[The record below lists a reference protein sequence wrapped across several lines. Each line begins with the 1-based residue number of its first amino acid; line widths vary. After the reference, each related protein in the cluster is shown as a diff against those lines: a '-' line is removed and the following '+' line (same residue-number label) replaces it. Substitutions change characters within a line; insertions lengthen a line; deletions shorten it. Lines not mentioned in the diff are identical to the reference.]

1 MVKMANSNYVR
12 KIISDYCVV
21 DTETTGLSSY
31 YDEIIEVGILKIRD
45 GKVVDQYSQL
55 IKPNNAIDDFITYL
69 TGITNKMLVN
79 QPSIKEVE
87 GEILD
92 FLGDDIIVG
101 HNTSFDI
108 RFLNASFKETLKN
121 EYMDTMIFS
130 RKIYPQLPHHRLSD
144 LAKFLNL
151 TNSQHRALADCTT
164 TYQLYETIKS
174 TMDERG
180 LKLSDLWQ
188 CHSNG
193 HPGIDIKAIKP
204 KSNEIDE
211 DNFFYGKHV
220 VFTGKLEKMLR
231 KDAMQIIVDLGGIL
245 DKSVNKNTNY
255 LILGN
260 NDYNAVLHGD
270 KSNKHKKAEK
280 LKMEGNDI
288 NIIDEF
294 TFYDII
300 NEKIIKKVIW

>member
-1 MVKMANSNYVR
+1 MIKMSNSNYVR
-12 KIISDYCVV
+12 KIISDYCVI

-79 QPSIKEVE
+79 QPSIKDVE

-151 TNSQHRALADCTT
+151 SNSQHRALTDCTT

-300 NEKIIKKVIW
+300 NEKNH

>member
-1 MVKMANSNYVR
+1 MANSNYVR

-21 DTETTGLSSY
+21 DTESTGLSSY

>member
-1 MVKMANSNYVR
+1 MSNSNYVR
-12 KIISDYCVV
+12 KIISDYCVI

-79 QPSIKEVE
+79 QPSIKDVE

-151 TNSQHRALADCTT
+151 SNSQHRALADCTT

-300 NEKIIKKVIW
+300 NEKNH

>member
-1 MVKMANSNYVR
+1 MIKMSNSNYVR
-12 KIISDYCVV
+12 KIISDYCVI

-79 QPSIKEVE
+79 QPSIKDVE

-151 TNSQHRALADCTT
+151 SNSQHRALADCTT

-300 NEKIIKKVIW
+300 NEKNH

>member
-1 MVKMANSNYVR
+1 MIKMSNSNYVR
-12 KIISDYCVV
+12 KIISDYCVI

-79 QPSIKEVE
+79 QPSIKDVE

-151 TNSQHRALADCTT
+151 SNSQHRALADCTT

-220 VFTGKLEKMLR
+220 VFAGKLEKMLR

-300 NEKIIKKVIW
+300 NEKNH

>member
-1 MVKMANSNYVR
+1 
-12 KIISDYCVV
+12 
-21 DTETTGLSSY
+21 
-31 YDEIIEVGILKIRD
+31 
-45 GKVVDQYSQL
+45 
-55 IKPNNAIDDFITYL
+55 
-69 TGITNKMLVN
+69 
-79 QPSIKEVE
+79 
-87 GEILD
+87 
-92 FLGDDIIVG
+92 
-101 HNTSFDI
+101 
-108 RFLNASFKETLKN
+108 
-121 EYMDTMIFS
+121 
-130 RKIYPQLPHHRLSD
+130 
-144 LAKFLNL
+144 
-151 TNSQHRALADCTT
+151 
-164 TYQLYETIKS
+164 
-174 TMDERG
+174 MDERG

-188 CHSNG
+188 CHSSG

-260 NDYNAVLHGD
+260 NDYNAVLHGE

-300 NEKIIKKVIW
+300 NEKNH

>member
-1 MVKMANSNYVR
+1 MSNSNYVR
-12 KIISDYCVV
+12 KIISDYCVI

-151 TNSQHRALADCTT
+151 ANNQHRALADCIT

-180 LKLSDLWQ
+180 LKLSNLWQ
-188 CHSNG
+188 CHSSG

-260 NDYNAVLHGD
+260 NDYNAVLHGE

-300 NEKIIKKVIW
+300 NEKNH

>member
-1 MVKMANSNYVR
+1 MANSNYVR

-300 NEKIIKKVIW
+300 NEKIH

>member
-1 MVKMANSNYVR
+1 MIKMSNSNYVR
-12 KIISDYCVV
+12 KIISDYCVI

-151 TNSQHRALADCTT
+151 ANNQHRALADCIT

-188 CHSNG
+188 CHSSG

-260 NDYNAVLHGD
+260 NDYNAVLHGE

-288 NIIDEF
+288 NI
-294 TFYDII
+294 
-300 NEKIIKKVIW
+300 

>member
-1 MVKMANSNYVR
+1 MSNSNYVR
-12 KIISDYCVV
+12 KIISDYCVI

-151 TNSQHRALADCTT
+151 ANNQHRALADCIT

-188 CHSNG
+188 CHSSG

-260 NDYNAVLHGD
+260 NDYNAVLHGE

-288 NIIDEF
+288 NI
-294 TFYDII
+294 
-300 NEKIIKKVIW
+300 

>member
-1 MVKMANSNYVR
+1 MSNSNYVR
-12 KIISDYCVV
+12 KIISDYCVI

-45 GKVVDQYSQL
+45 GKIVDQYSQL

-151 TNSQHRALADCTT
+151 ANNQHRALADCTT

-280 LKMEGNDI
+280 LKMILILLMNLLFMI
-288 NIIDEF
+288 LLMK
-294 TFYDII
+294 
-300 NEKIIKKVIW
+300 KIIKKVI

>member
-1 MVKMANSNYVR
+1 MSNSNYVR
-12 KIISDYCVV
+12 KIISDYCVI

-151 TNSQHRALADCTT
+151 ANNQHRALADCIT

-260 NDYNAVLHGD
+260 NDYNAVLHGE

-300 NEKIIKKVIW
+300 NEKNH

>member
-1 MVKMANSNYVR
+1 MSNSNYVR
-12 KIISDYCVV
+12 KIISDYCVI

-108 RFLNASFKETLKN
+108 RFLNASFRETLKN

-151 TNSQHRALADCTT
+151 ANNQHRALADCIT

-188 CHSNG
+188 CHSSG

-245 DKSVNKNTNY
+245 DKTVNKNTNY

-260 NDYNAVLHGD
+260 NDYNAVLHGE

-300 NEKIIKKVIW
+300 NEKNH

>member
-1 MVKMANSNYVR
+1 MSNSNYVR
-12 KIISDYCVV
+12 KIISDYCVI

-151 TNSQHRALADCTT
+151 ANNQHRALADCIT

-188 CHSNG
+188 CHSSG

-260 NDYNAVLHGD
+260 NDYNAVLHGE

-300 NEKIIKKVIW
+300 NEKNH

>member
-1 MVKMANSNYVR
+1 MVKMSNSNYVR
-12 KIISDYCVV
+12 KIISDYCVI

-55 IKPNNAIDDFITYL
+55 IKPNNAIDEFITYL

-79 QPSIKEVE
+79 QPSIKDVE

-92 FLGDDIIVG
+92 FLGDDVIVG

-151 TNSQHRALADCTT
+151 ANNQHRALADCIT

-193 HPGIDIKAIKP
+193 HPGIDIKAIKL

-245 DKSVNKNTNY
+245 DKTVNKNTNY

-260 NDYNAVLHGD
+260 NDYNAVLHGE

-300 NEKIIKKVIW
+300 NEKNH

>member
-1 MVKMANSNYVR
+1 MSNSNYVR
-12 KIISDYCVV
+12 KIISDYCVI

-55 IKPNNAIDDFITYL
+55 IKPNNAIDNFITYL

-151 TNSQHRALADCTT
+151 ANNQHRALADCIT

-188 CHSNG
+188 CHSSG

-260 NDYNAVLHGD
+260 NDYNAVLHGE

-300 NEKIIKKVIW
+300 NEKNH

>member
-300 NEKIIKKVIW
+300 NEKNH

>member
-188 CHSNG
+188 CHRNG

-260 NDYNAVLHGD
+260 NDYNAVLHGE

-300 NEKIIKKVIW
+300 NEKNH

>member
-1 MVKMANSNYVR
+1 MIKMSNSNYVR
-12 KIISDYCVV
+12 KIISDYCVI

-79 QPSIKEVE
+79 QPSIKDVE

-151 TNSQHRALADCTT
+151 ANSQHRALADCTT

-280 LKMEGNDI
+280 LKMEDNDI

-300 NEKIIKKVIW
+300 NEKNH

>member
-1 MVKMANSNYVR
+1 MSNSNYVR
-12 KIISDYCVV
+12 KIISDYCVI

-79 QPSIKEVE
+79 QPSIKDVE

-151 TNSQHRALADCTT
+151 SNSQHRALADCTS

-255 LILGN
+255 IILGN

-300 NEKIIKKVIW
+300 NEKNH

>member
-1 MVKMANSNYVR
+1 MSNSNYVR
-12 KIISDYCVV
+12 KIISDYCVI

-79 QPSIKEVE
+79 QPSIKDVE

-151 TNSQHRALADCTT
+151 SNSQHRALADCTT

-204 KSNEIDE
+204 KSNDIDE

-300 NEKIIKKVIW
+300 NEKNH

>member
-1 MVKMANSNYVR
+1 MANSNYVR

-188 CHSNG
+188 CHRNG

-260 NDYNAVLHGD
+260 NDYNAVLHGE

-300 NEKIIKKVIW
+300 NEKNH

>member
-1 MVKMANSNYVR
+1 MSNSNYVR
-12 KIISDYCVV
+12 KIISDYCVI

-151 TNSQHRALADCTT
+151 ANNQHRALADCIT

-245 DKSVNKNTNY
+245 DKTVNKNTNY

-260 NDYNAVLHGD
+260 NDYNAVLHGE

-300 NEKIIKKVIW
+300 NEKNH

>member
-1 MVKMANSNYVR
+1 MSNSNYVR
-12 KIISDYCVV
+12 KIISDYCVI

-108 RFLNASFKETLKN
+108 RFLNASFKETSKN

-151 TNSQHRALADCTT
+151 ANNQHRALADCIT

-188 CHSNG
+188 CYSNG

-260 NDYNAVLHGD
+260 NDYNAVLHGE

-300 NEKIIKKVIW
+300 NEKNH

>member
-1 MVKMANSNYVR
+1 MIKMSNSNYVR
-12 KIISDYCVV
+12 KIISDYCVI

-108 RFLNASFKETLKN
+108 RFLNASFKDTLKN

-151 TNSQHRALADCTT
+151 ANNQHRALADCIT

-245 DKSVNKNTNY
+245 DKTVNKNTNY

-260 NDYNAVLHGD
+260 NDYNAVLHGE

-300 NEKIIKKVIW
+300 NEKNH

>member
-1 MVKMANSNYVR
+1 MIKMSNSNYVR
-12 KIISDYCVV
+12 KIISDYCVI

-79 QPSIKEVE
+79 QPSIKDVE

-151 TNSQHRALADCTT
+151 SNSQHRALADCTT

-220 VFTGKLEKMLR
+220 VFTGKLEKCLEKMLC
-231 KDAMQIIVDLGGIL
+231 KL
-245 DKSVNKNTNY
+245 S
-255 LILGN
+255 LI
-260 NDYNAVLHGD
+260 
-270 KSNKHKKAEK
+270 
-280 LKMEGNDI
+280 
-288 NIIDEF
+288 
-294 TFYDII
+294 
-300 NEKIIKKVIW
+300 

>member
-1 MVKMANSNYVR
+1 MIKMSNSNYVR
-12 KIISDYCVV
+12 KIISDYCVI

-151 TNSQHRALADCTT
+151 ANNQHRALADCIT

-188 CHSNG
+188 CHSSG

-260 NDYNAVLHGD
+260 NDYSAVLHGE

-300 NEKIIKKVIW
+300 NEKNH

>member
-1 MVKMANSNYVR
+1 MSNSNYVR
-12 KIISDYCVV
+12 KIISDYCVI

-55 IKPNNAIDDFITYL
+55 IKPNNAIDEFITYL

-79 QPSIKEVE
+79 QPSIKDVE

-92 FLGDDIIVG
+92 FLGDDVIVG

-151 TNSQHRALADCTT
+151 ANNQHRALADCIT

-245 DKSVNKNTNY
+245 DKTVNKNTNY

-260 NDYNAVLHGD
+260 NDYNAVLHGE

-300 NEKIIKKVIW
+300 NEKNH

>member
-1 MVKMANSNYVR
+1 MSNSNYVR
-12 KIISDYCVV
+12 KIISDYCVI

-79 QPSIKEVE
+79 QPSIKDVE

-151 TNSQHRALADCTT
+151 SNSQHRALADCTT

-180 LKLSDLWQ
+180 LKLSNLWQ

-300 NEKIIKKVIW
+300 NEKNH

>member
-1 MVKMANSNYVR
+1 MVKMSNSNYVR
-12 KIISDYCVV
+12 KIISDYCVI

-55 IKPNNAIDDFITYL
+55 IKPNNAIDEFITYL

-79 QPSIKEVE
+79 QPSIKDVE

-92 FLGDDIIVG
+92 FLGDDVIVG

-151 TNSQHRALADCTT
+151 ANNQHRALADCIT

-245 DKSVNKNTNY
+245 DKTVNKNTNY

-260 NDYNAVLHGD
+260 NDYNAVLHGE

-300 NEKIIKKVIW
+300 NEKNH

>member
-1 MVKMANSNYVR
+1 MIKMSNSNYVR
-12 KIISDYCVV
+12 KIISDYCVI

-79 QPSIKEVE
+79 QPSIKDVE

-151 TNSQHRALADCTT
+151 SNSQHRALADCTT

-204 KSNEIDE
+204 KSNDIDE

-300 NEKIIKKVIW
+300 NEKNH

>member
-1 MVKMANSNYVR
+1 MIKMSNSNYVR
-12 KIISDYCVV
+12 KIISDYCVI

-151 TNSQHRALADCTT
+151 ANNQHRALADCIT

-260 NDYNAVLHGD
+260 NDYNAVLHGE

-288 NIIDEF
+288 DIIDEF

-300 NEKIIKKVIW
+300 NEKNH

>member
-1 MVKMANSNYVR
+1 MIKMSNSNYVR
-12 KIISDYCVV
+12 KIISDYCVI

-151 TNSQHRALADCTT
+151 ANNQHRALADCIT

-188 CHSNG
+188 CHSSG

-260 NDYNAVLHGD
+260 NDYNAVLHGE

-300 NEKIIKKVIW
+300 NEKNH

>member
-1 MVKMANSNYVR
+1 MSNSNYVR
-12 KIISDYCVV
+12 KIISDYCVI

-55 IKPNNAIDDFITYL
+55 IKPNNAIDEFITYL

-79 QPSIKEVE
+79 QPSIKDVE

-108 RFLNASFKETLKN
+108 RFLNASFKKTLKN

-151 TNSQHRALADCTT
+151 ANNQHRALSDCIT

-245 DKSVNKNTNY
+245 DKTVNKNTNY

-260 NDYNAVLHGD
+260 NDYNAVLHGE

-300 NEKIIKKVIW
+300 NEKNH

>member
-1 MVKMANSNYVR
+1 MANSNYVR

>member
-1 MVKMANSNYVR
+1 MANSNYVR

-288 NIIDEF
+288 NI
-294 TFYDII
+294 
-300 NEKIIKKVIW
+300 

>member
-1 MVKMANSNYVR
+1 MIKMSNSNYVR
-12 KIISDYCVV
+12 KIISDYCVI

-151 TNSQHRALADCTT
+151 ANNQHRALADCIT

-245 DKSVNKNTNY
+245 DKTVNKNTNY

-260 NDYNAVLHGD
+260 NDYNAVLHGE

-300 NEKIIKKVIW
+300 NEKNH

>member
-1 MVKMANSNYVR
+1 MIKMSNSNYVR
-12 KIISDYCVV
+12 KIISDYCVI

-130 RKIYPQLPHHRLSD
+130 RKIYPQLSHHRLSD
-144 LAKFLNL
+144 LAKFLDLAN
-151 TNSQHRALADCTT
+151 NQHRALADCIT

-245 DKSVNKNTNY
+245 DKTVNKNTNY

-260 NDYNAVLHGD
+260 NDYNAVLHGE

-300 NEKIIKKVIW
+300 NEKNH

>member
-1 MVKMANSNYVR
+1 MSNSNYVR
-12 KIISDYCVV
+12 KIISDYCVI

-151 TNSQHRALADCTT
+151 ANNQHRALADCIT

-188 CHSNG
+188 CHSSG
-193 HPGIDIKAIKP
+193 HPGIDIKEIKP

-260 NDYNAVLHGD
+260 NDYNAVLHGE

-300 NEKIIKKVIW
+300 NEKNH

>member
-1 MVKMANSNYVR
+1 MVKMSNSNYVR
-12 KIISDYCVV
+12 KIIRDYCVI

-55 IKPNNAIDDFITYL
+55 IKPNNAIDEFITYL

-79 QPSIKEVE
+79 QPSIKDVE

-92 FLGDDIIVG
+92 FLGDDVIVG

-151 TNSQHRALADCTT
+151 ANNQHRALADCIT

-245 DKSVNKNTNY
+245 DKTVNKNTNY

-260 NDYNAVLHGD
+260 NDYNAVLHGE

-300 NEKIIKKVIW
+300 NEKNH